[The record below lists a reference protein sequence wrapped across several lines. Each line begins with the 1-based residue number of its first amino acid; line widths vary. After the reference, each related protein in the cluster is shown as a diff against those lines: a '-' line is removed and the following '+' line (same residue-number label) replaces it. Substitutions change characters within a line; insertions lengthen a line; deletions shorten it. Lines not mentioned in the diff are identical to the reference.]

1 MADIP
6 LLPSLL
12 MTVTFYAADC
22 CLEAKKKKN
31 NKTDIAIYEAD
42 CCWGKKK
49 KKKKRITSQIL
60 LVKLAKPDYQQNK
73 WPTANS

>member
-22 CLEAKKKKN
+22 CLEA
-31 NKTDIAIYEAD
+31 
-42 CCWGKKK
+42 K

>member
-1 MADIP
+1 MANIP

-22 CLEAKKKKN
+22 CLGE
-31 NKTDIAIYEAD
+31 
-42 CCWGKKK
+42 KK

>member
-1 MADIP
+1 MANIP

-22 CLEAKKKKN
+22 CLGA
-31 NKTDIAIYEAD
+31 
-42 CCWGKKK
+42 K

>member
-22 CLEAKKKKN
+22 CLEA
-31 NKTDIAIYEAD
+31 
-42 CCWGKKK
+42 KK

>member
-22 CLEAKKKKN
+22 CLEA
-31 NKTDIAIYEAD
+31 
-42 CCWGKKK
+42 KKK

>member
-1 MADIP
+1 MANIP

-22 CLEAKKKKN
+22 CLGAKKKKR
-31 NKTDIAIYEAD
+31 
-42 CCWGKKK
+42 
-49 KKKKRITSQIL
+49 KRITSQIL